1 MRSGEV
7 GLALL
12 PILERPAF
20 CQVQFVGAL
29 FVDFRLGKLGM
40 RRPLSGD
47 SGNEVVCRLDE
58 FGRFEGE
65 KRRAAFDLVAELG
78 NQAGDSS

>member
-20 CQVQFVGAL
+20 RQIQLVCPLLVN
-29 FVDFRLGKLGM
+29 FRLGKLDT
-40 RRPLSGD
+40 RRPVSGD